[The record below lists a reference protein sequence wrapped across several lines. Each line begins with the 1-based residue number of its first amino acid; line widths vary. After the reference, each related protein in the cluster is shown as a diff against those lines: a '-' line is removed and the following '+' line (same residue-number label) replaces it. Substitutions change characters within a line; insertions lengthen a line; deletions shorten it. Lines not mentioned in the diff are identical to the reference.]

1 MDFKI
6 GNTGDLVLENKAR
19 SSQLEVTFRVSKH
32 PGLEV
37 SFHILNEKKPIKN
50 KGLKF
55 TFDVTKDSDLSQNA
69 KVIRDIEEKI
79 QLIRITLMTELGELV
94 NKPGLGSLL
103 KLYKHKDIHSEEN
116 LNEIK
121 STVLKCIEGI
131 LDEPSVKAIPQNGAG
146 NLYFHNVSIYIYE
159 NKTQIFKFYL

>member
-6 GNTGDLVLENKAR
+6 SNTGDLVLEDKAR
-19 SSQLEVTFRVSKH
+19 SKQLEVTFRVSEF

-37 SFHILNEKKPIKN
+37 SFHVLNEKEPVEN

-55 TFDVTKDSDLSQNA
+55 TFDVTKDSDLSQNV
-69 KVIRDIEEKI
+69 KVIRDVEEKI
-79 QLIRITLMTELGELV
+79 QLIRIALMTELGELV

-103 KLYKHKDIHSEEN
+103 KLYKHKDIHSETN
-116 LNEIK
+116 LSDIK
-121 STVLKCIEGI
+121 TTVLKCVQGI
-131 LDEPSVKAIPQNGAG
+131 LDEPSVKVIPQNGAG

-159 NKTQIFKFYL
+159 SKTQIFKFYL